1 MTNEQTH
8 KVHLSPEDQE
18 RLRELRTQKPARNLP
33 KLALTPGAMLAD
45 RVAET
50 VGSWCFIII
59 QSVLLGIWIMIV
71 VDQVVSHGSIVV
83 IAGCWAIGS
92 SVQIAAG
99 TIARNSVVEAG
110 RE

>member
-50 VGSWCFIII
+50 VGSWRFIII
-59 QSVLLGIWIMIV
+59 QSVLLGIWIMLNM
-71 VDQVVSHGSIVV
+71 
-83 IAGCWAIGS
+83 IAFIRHWDPFPFILLNLVLSFQALTQRPS
-92 SVQIAAG
+92 S
-99 TIARNSVVEAG
+99 
-110 RE
+110 